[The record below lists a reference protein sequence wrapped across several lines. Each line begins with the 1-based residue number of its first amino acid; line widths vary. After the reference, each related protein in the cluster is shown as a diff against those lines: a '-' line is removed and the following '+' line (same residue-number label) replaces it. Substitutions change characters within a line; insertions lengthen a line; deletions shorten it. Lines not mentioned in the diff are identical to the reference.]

1 MVVIRKV
8 VIMGQMMVMMMIVE
22 GVEIV
27 VIEVVEK
34 MVVMPRMS
42 MIIKKMALSISRFY
56 QKFLPVGGSRV
67 KPANLPVSRLS
78 MFALC

>member
-1 MVVIRKV
+1 MVVIREV
-8 VIMGQMMVMMMIVE
+8 AIMGQMMVMMTIVE
-22 GVEIV
+22 EVEIV

-42 MIIKKMALSISRFY
+42 MALSISRFY
-56 QKFLPVGGSRV
+56 QKFLPVGSSKV
-67 KPANLPVSRLS
+67 KPAILPVSRLS